1 MIFVTIGTH
10 PDQFDRLLRRI
21 DEIAP
26 KAKEEIIIQ
35 RGFTKYI
42 PKNCKYFD
50 FTDKIDDYYKRARVV
65 IAQSATS
72 LIEFI
77 LKYGKPVITVP
88 REAKYKEH
96 INDHQVEFAEY
107 FAKRANV
114 LMIRNMKDLTAD
126 LLNKYNQK
134 PKLNL
139 DGLHKVQKKI
149 IEAIDSLWLYLQTIE
164 LIL

>member
-10 PDQFDRLLRRI
+10 PDQFDRLIRRI

-26 KAKEEIIIQ
+26 LIKEEIIIQ
-35 RGFTKYI
+35 KGFTKYI
-42 PKNCKYFD
+42 PKNVKYFE
-50 FTDKIDDYYKRARVV
+50 FTDKMDEYYKNARLV

-77 LKYGKPVITVP
+77 IKYGKPVITVP

-107 FAKRANV
+107 FSKKSGV
-114 LMIRNMKDLTAD
+114 LMIRDMEKITPELLKTYNKKTKLDLT
-126 LLNKYNQK
+126 
-134 PKLNL
+134 
-139 DGLHKVQKKI
+139 GLHNIQKRIIKV
-149 IEAIDSLWLYLQTIE
+149 IDSL
-164 LIL
+164 

>member
-10 PDQFDRLLRRI
+10 PDQFDRLIRRI

-26 KAKEEIIIQ
+26 LIKEEIIVQ
-35 RGFTKYI
+35 KGFTKYI
-42 PKNCKYFD
+42 PKNVKYFE
-50 FTDKIDDYYKRARVV
+50 FTDKIDEYYKNARLV

-77 LKYGKPVITVP
+77 LRYGKPVITVP

-107 FAKRANV
+107 FSKKSGV
-114 LMIRNMKDLTAD
+114 LMIRDMEKITPELLKTYNKKTKLDLT
-126 LLNKYNQK
+126 
-134 PKLNL
+134 
-139 DGLHKVQKKI
+139 GLHNIQKRIIKV
-149 IEAIDSLWLYLQTIE
+149 IDSL
-164 LIL
+164 

>member
-10 PDQFDRLLRRI
+10 PDQFDRLIRRI

-26 KAKEEIIIQ
+26 LIKEEIIVQ
-35 RGFTKYI
+35 KGFTKYI
-42 PKNCKYFD
+42 PKNVKYFE
-50 FTDKIDDYYKRARVV
+50 FTDKMDEYYKNARLV

-77 LKYGKPVITVP
+77 IKYGKPVITVP

-107 FAKRANV
+107 FSKKSGV
-114 LMIRNMKDLTAD
+114 LMIRDMEKITPELLKTYNKKTKLDLT
-126 LLNKYNQK
+126 
-134 PKLNL
+134 
-139 DGLHKVQKKI
+139 GLHNIQKRIIKV
-149 IEAIDSLWLYLQTIE
+149 IDSL
-164 LIL
+164 